1 MKPARS
7 RALLAIALLSAIV
20 TLPACGTT
28 IPPGSSPVYLII
40 DALEGASGA
49 EPDAFAGV
57 LSSDVLTC
65 VENCASADPLN
76 PPLQVRFSDNG
87 RMRLRL
93 GLTDPGTPTSPTVST
108 VANAVTITHY
118 RLVFR
123 GPGGAEVLPQFD
135 GGLTGTVLSNTA
147 ATDLVFVLVRAQQ
160 KGQSPLVE
168 LIPGGT
174 TLNTIV
180 EVTLF
185 GKDQTGRAVQVSGT
199 MSVIFAN
206 WADPE

>member
-7 RALLAIALLSAIV
+7 RFILAIALLSAV
-20 TLPACGTT
+20 VMLPACGTT
-28 IPPGSSPVYLII
+28 TPPGASPVYLII

-49 EPDAFAGV
+49 EPDAWSGV

-65 VENCASADPLN
+65 VDNCGAPDPDDRI
-76 PPLQVRFSDNG
+76 QARFSDSG
-87 RMRLRL
+87 RMRVRL
-93 GLTDPGTPTSPTVST
+93 GLTDPGTPTSPTVPT
-108 VANAVTITHY
+108 TANAVTITRY
-118 RLVFR
+118 RLVFS
-123 GPGGAEVLPQFD
+123 GGVLPTFE
-135 GGLTGTVLSNTA
+135 GGLTGTVLSAST

-168 LIPGGT
+168 LIPGGQT
-174 TLNTIV
+174 INTIV

-185 GKDQTGRAVQVSGT
+185 GQDQTGRPVQVTGT
-199 MSVIFAN
+199 MSVLFAN

>member
-1 MKPARS
+1 MKPAFS
-7 RALLAIALLSAIV
+7 RFILAIALVTAIV
-20 TLPACGTT
+20 TLPACGTV

-49 EPDAFAGV
+49 TPDSWAGV

-65 VENCASADPLN
+65 VENCADGDGTNDLV
-76 PPLQVRFSDNG
+76 VRFSDNG
-87 RMRLRL
+87 RMRVRL
-93 GLTDPGTPTSPTVST
+93 GLTDPGSPTSPTVPT
-108 VANAVTITHY
+108 TANVVTINRY

-123 GPGGAEVLPQFD
+123 GPSGAEVLPSFE
-135 GGLTGTVLSNTA
+135 GGLTGTVLSASA

-168 LIPGGT
+168 LVPGGT
-174 TLNTIV
+174 TLNTVV

-185 GKDQTGRAVQVSGT
+185 GKDQTGRDVQVSGT

-206 WADPE
+206 WADPA

>member
-7 RALLAIALLSAIV
+7 RFILAVALLTALV

-49 EPDAFAGV
+49 TPDAWTGV

-65 VENCASADPLN
+65 VENCTDGDADN
-76 PPLQVRFSDNG
+76 DMMVRFSDNG
-87 RMRLRL
+87 RMRVRL
-93 GLTDPGTPTSPTVST
+93 GLTDPGTPSSPTVPT
-108 VANAVTITHY
+108 TANAVTITRY

-123 GPGGAEVLPQFD
+123 GPGGAEVLPSFE
-135 GGLTGTVLSNTA
+135 GGLTGTVLSSSA
-147 ATDLVFVLVRAQQ
+147 ATDLVFLLVRAQQ

-168 LIPGGT
+168 LIPGGS

-185 GKDQTGRAVQVSGT
+185 GRDQTGREIQVSGT
-199 MSVIFAN
+199 MSVVFAN